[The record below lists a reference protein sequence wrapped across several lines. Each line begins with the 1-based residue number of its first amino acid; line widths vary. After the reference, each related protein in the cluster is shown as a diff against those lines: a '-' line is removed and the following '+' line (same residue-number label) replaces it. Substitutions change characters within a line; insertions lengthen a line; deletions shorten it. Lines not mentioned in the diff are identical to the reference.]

1 MKQYL
6 DIVRKVL
13 AEGVRSSNRTGMDT
27 LSVPG
32 VMFEHEMSEGFPLL
46 TTKKMPFG
54 LIASELEFFLR
65 GFTDKRW
72 LQERDNHIWDAWCNP
87 QRVLGLSGDER
98 KVSMRAETD
107 LGPIYG
113 WQWRHFGARYG
124 STFLGF
130 DQLARVLHDLRHDPT
145 SRRMLVSA
153 WDPRSLH
160 ESALPPCHFA
170 WQVTVSNGR
179 LNLLW
184 SQRSVDVALGLPFN
198 IASYGLLLHLLARH
212 AGLRQGRLVGFLADT
227 HIYLHHVDGL
237 RSQLERTPLPL
248 PMVWIP
254 IFTSVM
260 DWRYTDAKVVDY
272 AHHEKIVFEVA
283 V

>member
-27 LSVPG
+27 LSVSG

-65 GFTDKRW
+65 GLTDKRW
-72 LQERDNHIWDAWCNP
+72 LQERNSHIWDAWCNP
-87 QRVLGLSGDER
+87 YLVLGLSGEER
-98 KVSMRAETD
+98 KQRMRAESD

-113 WQWRHFGARYG
+113 WQWRHFGARCG
-124 STFLGF
+124 SSLTGF
-130 DQLARVLHDLRHDPT
+130 DQLAGVLHDLRHDPT
-145 SRRMLVSA
+145 SRRMVVSA

-170 WQVTVSNGR
+170 WQVTVSDGR

-212 AGLRQGRLVGFLADT
+212 AGLRQGKLVGFLADT
-227 HIYLHHVDGL
+227 HIYLNHVDGL
-237 RSQLERTPLPL
+237 RMQLERTPLPL
-248 PMVWIP
+248 PMVCIP
-254 IFTSVM
+254 IFTSVT

-272 AHHEKIVFEVA
+272 AHHQKIEFTIA